1 MPITQSREIAAASRL
16 DNVRYAIRDLA
27 CIADE
32 VIKQGH
38 AVLPLNVGDPNIFD
52 FKTPAHLIDAV
63 HKAMLD
69 GKNGYAPS
77 SGIKEALDAI
87 RGEAARKGISTVQ
100 DVFVTTGVS
109 ETVDLC
115 LTALLNPGDDLLTP
129 CPDYPLYSAV
139 LAKLGIG
146 LNTYYLNE
154 EDGWQPDLDDIKRK
168 ITQRTRGIVLIN
180 PNNPTGSVCSR
191 AMLEQI
197 AELARRHNLVIF
209 ADEIYDKLILEDDE
223 HVAMASVAPDVPVV
237 TFGGLSKNYLAPG
250 WRIGWGIVSGEA
262 GAVKQYN
269 EGIQRLLRSR
279 LCANHPEQYAIK
291 AALEGSQDHLIEVRK
306 KLRSRRDLTVQ
317 WCNST
322 PRVSCVSPRGAFYA
336 YPRIDIPEG
345 DDVFVKE
352 LILQKHVMVV
362 HGSGFGQKPGTKHFR
377 IVFLPDEQTLIEGL
391 CGDWRLH
398 QQPISVVPFR
408 RKCLKNGPGNR
419 PGPGPR
425 RSEENASSL
434 LRPD

>member
-1 MPITQSREIAAASRL
+1 MPVTQSREIAAASRL

-32 VIKQGH
+32 VSQQGH
-38 AVLPLNVGDPNIFD
+38 KVLALNVGDPNIFD
-52 FKTPAHLIDAV
+52 FKTPDHLIEAV
-63 HKAMLD
+63 YKAMRD

-77 SGIKEALDAI
+77 SGIKQALDAI
-87 RGEAARKGISTVQ
+87 RLEAARKGISTVQ

-139 LAKLGIG
+139 LAKLGVG

-154 EDGWQPDLDDIKRK
+154 EDAWQPDLEDIKRK
-168 ITQRTRGIVLIN
+168 ITPHTRGIVLIN
-180 PNNPTGSVCSR
+180 PNNPTGSVCTR

-197 AELARRHNLVIF
+197 AELARQHNLLIF
-209 ADEIYDKLILEDDE
+209 SDEIYDKLILDDDE
-223 HVAMASVAPDVPVV
+223 HISIASVAPDVPVV

-262 GAVKQYN
+262 ATVKNYN
-269 EGIQRLLRSR
+269 EGIQRLLRAR

-291 AALEGSQDHLIEVRK
+291 AALEGPQDHLIEVRK
-306 KLRSRRDLTVQ
+306 KLRSRRDLTMQ

-362 HGSGFGQKPGTKHFR
+362 HGSGFGQKPGTQHFR
-377 IVFLPDEQTLIEGL
+377 IVFLPDEKTLSRAYEAIAEFL
-391 CGDWRLH
+391 STRY
-398 QQPISVVPFR
+398 R
-408 RKCLKNGPGNR
+408 
-419 PGPGPR
+419 
-425 RSEENASSL
+425 
-434 LRPD
+434 